1 MSTIIEE
8 TIQMETNY
16 WETTSSTMVD
26 KIIDNDYQLL
36 EEIGRGS
43 YGCLFLGQSLKTN
56 DYVAIKVL
64 SKTGLNH
71 QQLQLQQLEIDIQES
86 LKHPYLL
93 GLHRVIHEKDYIY
106 MVMELCDQGD
116 LFDYVIQDQENN
128 NQYDESIIKST
139 FLQILEGI
147 EYMHSQGVYH
157 RDIKLENVLL
167 QSVNEDDDQSFV
179 CKVADFG
186 LATRERY
193 SLEFG
198 CGSTTYLAP
207 EHFDD
212 DNNFLDDNRGS
223 SNELNPYDAAA
234 SDVWSIGILLLA
246 FLFGRNPWQESTGMD
261 PSFAEYRR
269 HPSMLKDQLFP
280 NLSSPCAKFL
290 QSVLSVNAAD
300 RPTISQVKKQFLQ
313 LDKLLIIQDDNNN
326 NESDS
331 DINKMDDHKM
341 EENEDDEW
349 CLDQDDYVQLP
360 VDIPIL
366 PKPSS
371 KASFDSAI
379 FSAPSGMSWSD
390 MVEEDFQRNT
400 SDGYSS
406 LSSSIIEEEDEG
418 DFDPHDDDDTDMF
431 VHSEEK
437 GSWWL

>member
-1 MSTIIEE
+1 MSAQIESD
-8 TIQMETNY
+8 Y
-16 WETTSSTMVD
+16 WETMSSTMID
-26 KIIDNDYQLL
+26 KVIDNDYQLL
-36 EEIGRGS
+36 EEIGKGS
-43 YGCLFLGQSLKTN
+43 YGCLFLGQSLKDN
-56 DYVAIKVL
+56 GYVAIKVL
-64 SKTGLNH
+64 SKSGLDH

-86 LKHPYLL
+86 LKHSSLL

-116 LFDYVIQDQENN
+116 LFDYVVQQQDQE
-128 NQYDESIIKST
+128 QATKTCDESVVKT
-139 FLQILEGI
+139 AFLQILDGI
-147 EYMHSQGVYH
+147 EYMHAQGVYH

-167 QSVNEDDDQSFV
+167 QSVNEDDDEQFT

-212 DNNFLDDNRGS
+212 EHNFDQA
-223 SNELNPYDAAA
+223 NENSTTEFIPYDAAA
-234 SDVWSIGILLLA
+234 SDVWSVGILLLA
-246 FLFGRNPWQESTGMD
+246 FLFGRNPWQEANGMD

-269 HPSMLKDQLFP
+269 HPSMLKEQLFP
-280 NLSSPCAKFL
+280 LLSPSCARFL
-290 QSVLSVNAAD
+290 QSVLSVHAAD
-300 RPTISQVKKQFLQ
+300 RPTISQVKQQFLQ
-313 LDKLLIIQDDNNN
+313 LDKLLVQQQHDN
-326 NESDS
+326 DL
-331 DINKMDDHKM
+331 
-341 EENEDDEW
+341 EDVYDEDEDEW
-349 CLDQDDYVQLP
+349 CFDQEEYAQLP
-360 VDIPIL
+360 MDIPAL

-390 MVEEDFQRNT
+390 MVEEDFQR

-406 LSSSIIEEEDEG
+406 LSSSIIEEEDED
-418 DFDPHDDDDTDMF
+418 DFHNDDDDTDMF
-431 VHSEEK
+431 VHSQEK